1 MKQVSVII
9 STYTADVS
17 GICSALYELGG
28 MVVIHDPSGCNSTY
42 NTHDEPRWYEQDSL
56 VFISGLSEMDA
67 IMGND
72 EKFIGDIVR
81 AAKDLSPRF
90 IALVRS
96 PIPMMIGTD
105 FDAIREIIERET
117 GIPTFYFPTNGMH
130 SYVQGVGMALAA
142 MAEHMVE
149 AALPSRGSMNLLGV
163 TPLDFSINGTFASM
177 RAFFEKN
184 GYDIISTFAMGSKP
198 EEIARAGEADI
209 NVVVSSAGLAAAKVL
224 RERFGTPYV
233 VGMPVRPF
241 ADRLLACMK
250 KTEKDREN
258 RIAYREEQEEG
269 VQTAPEQ
276 TGQIPVGQREQT
288 GQILAGQ
295 KEQAGSITDESAK
308 KDGSE
313 ICLIGE
319 AVVSQSLAYAMKLR
333 YGSSVRG
340 LCPLETEE
348 ELLAPALCRNVDSEE
363 EIRTLVRGAAGMIAD
378 PMYQPVCPEQTPFF
392 PLPHEAFS
400 GRIYR
405 KQIPDLSDIGFL
417 DAWMKQWF
425 GEEAGDG
432 TEL

>member
-56 VFISGLSEMDA
+56 VFISGLSEIDA

-96 PIPMMIGTD
+96 PIPMVIGTE

-142 MAEHMVE
+142 VAEHMVE
-149 AALPSRGSMNLLGV
+149 TASPSRGTMNLLGV
-163 TPLDFSINGTFASM
+163 TPLDFSINGTLASM
-177 RAFFEKN
+177 HAFFEKN

-233 VGMPVRPF
+233 VGMPVKPF
-241 ADRLLACMK
+241 TDRLLACME
-250 KTEKDREN
+250 KTEKDRKN

-269 VQTAPEQ
+269 GQTAPEQ

-295 KEQAGSITDESAK
+295 KEQAGSITDESAR
-308 KDGSE
+308 KDGSG

>member
-17 GICSALYELGG
+17 GICSALYELDG

-56 VFISGLSEMDA
+56 VFISGLSEIDA

-142 MAEHMVE
+142 VAEHMVE
-149 AALPSRGSMNLLGV
+149 TASPSRGTMNLLGV
-163 TPLDFSINGTFASM
+163 TPLDFSINGTLASM
-177 RAFFEKN
+177 HAFFEKN

-209 NVVVSSAGLAAAKVL
+209 NVVVSSVGLAAAKVL

-233 VGMPVRPF
+233 VGMPVKPF
-241 ADRLLACMK
+241 TDRLLACME
-250 KTEKDREN
+250 KTEKDRKN
-258 RIAYREEQEEG
+258 RIAYREEQKEG
-269 VQTAPEQ
+269 GQTEPEQ
-276 TGQIPVGQREQT
+276 TGQIPVEQREQNR
-288 GQILAGQ
+288 QISVGQ
-295 KEQAGSITDESAK
+295 KEQTGSITDESAK
-308 KDGSE
+308 KDGSG

-333 YGSSVRG
+333 YGSSVRV
-340 LCPLETEE
+340 LCPLEAEE
-348 ELLAPALCRNVDSEE
+348 ELLAPALCQSVDSEE
-363 EIRTLVRGAAGMIAD
+363 EVRALVRGAAGIIAD

-405 KQIPDLSDIGFL
+405 KQIPDLTDIGFL
-417 DAWMKQWF
+417 DEWMKQWS
-425 GEEAGDG
+425 GEEAEDG
-432 TEL
+432 TEF

>member
-56 VFISGLSEMDA
+56 VFISGLSEIDA

-81 AAKDLSPRF
+81 AAKDLSPQF

-142 MAEHMVE
+142 VAEHMVE
-149 AALPSRGSMNLLGV
+149 TASPSRGTMNLLGV
-163 TPLDFSINGTFASM
+163 TPLDFSINGTLASM
-177 RAFFEKN
+177 HAFFEKN

-233 VGMPVRPF
+233 VGMPVKPF
-241 ADRLLACMK
+241 TDRLLACME
-250 KTEKDREN
+250 KTEKDRKN

-269 VQTAPEQ
+269 GQTAPEQ
-276 TGQIPVGQREQT
+276 TGQIPVGQREQNR
-288 GQILAGQ
+288 QISVGQ
-295 KEQAGSITDESAK
+295 KEQTGSITDESAK
-308 KDGSE
+308 KDGSG

>member
-56 VFISGLSEMDA
+56 VFISGLSEIDA

-142 MAEHMVE
+142 VAEHMVE
-149 AALPSRGSMNLLGV
+149 TALPSRGTMNLLGV
-163 TPLDFSINGTFASM
+163 TPLDFSINGTLASM
-177 RAFFEKN
+177 YAFFEKN

-233 VGMPVRPF
+233 VGMPVKPF
-241 ADRLLACMK
+241 TDRLLACME
-250 KTEKDREN
+250 KTEKDRKN

-269 VQTAPEQ
+269 GQTAPEQ

-308 KDGSE
+308 KDGSG

-333 YGSSVRG
+333 YGSSVRV
-340 LCPLETEE
+340 LCPLEAEE
-348 ELLAPALCRNVDSEE
+348 ELLAPALCQSVDSEE
-363 EIRTLVRGAAGMIAD
+363 EVRALVRGATGIIAD

>member
-56 VFISGLSEMDA
+56 VFISGLSEIDA

-142 MAEHMVE
+142 VAEHMVE
-149 AALPSRGSMNLLGV
+149 TALPSRGTMNLLGV
-163 TPLDFSINGTFASM
+163 TPLDFSINGTLASM
-177 RAFFEKN
+177 HAFFEKN

-233 VGMPVRPF
+233 VGMPVKPF
-241 ADRLLACMK
+241 TDRLLACME
-250 KTEKDREN
+250 KTEKDRKN

-269 VQTAPEQ
+269 GQTAPEQ

-308 KDGSE
+308 KDGSG

-363 EIRTLVRGAAGMIAD
+363 EIRTLVRGATGIIAD

-405 KQIPDLSDIGFL
+405 KQIPDLTDIGFL
-417 DAWMKQWF
+417 DAWMKQWS
-425 GEEAGDG
+425 GEEAEDG
-432 TEL
+432 TEF

>member
-56 VFISGLSEMDA
+56 VFISGLSEIDA

-142 MAEHMVE
+142 VAEHMVE
-149 AALPSRGSMNLLGV
+149 TASPSRGSMNLLGV
-163 TPLDFSINGTFASM
+163 TPLDFSINGTLASM
-177 RAFFEKN
+177 HAFFEKN

-233 VGMPVRPF
+233 VGMPVKPF
-241 ADRLLACMK
+241 TDRLLACME
-250 KTEKDREN
+250 KTEKDRKN

-269 VQTAPEQ
+269 GQTAPEQ
-276 TGQIPVGQREQT
+276 TGQIPVGQREQNR
-288 GQILAGQ
+288 QISVGQ
-295 KEQAGSITDESAK
+295 KEQTGSITDESAK
-308 KDGSE
+308 KDGSG

-333 YGSSVRG
+333 YGSSVRV
-340 LCPLETEE
+340 LCPLEAEE
-348 ELLAPALCRNVDSEE
+348 ELLAPALCQSVDSEE
-363 EIRTLVRGAAGMIAD
+363 EVRALVRGATGIHCRPDVSAGLSGAD
-378 PMYQPVCPEQTPFF
+378 AVF
-392 PLPHEAFS
+392 PTASRSIFRQVFTGNRS
-400 GRIYR
+400 RI
-405 KQIPDLSDIGFL
+405 
-417 DAWMKQWF
+417 
-425 GEEAGDG
+425 
-432 TEL
+432 

>member
-56 VFISGLSEMDA
+56 VFISGLSEIDA

-142 MAEHMVE
+142 VAEHMVE
-149 AALPSRGSMNLLGV
+149 TASPSRGTMNLLGV
-163 TPLDFSINGTFASM
+163 TPLDFSINGTLASM
-177 RAFFEKN
+177 YAFFEKN

-233 VGMPVRPF
+233 VGMPVKPF
-241 ADRLLACMK
+241 TDRLLACME
-250 KTEKDREN
+250 KTEKDRKN

-269 VQTAPEQ
+269 GQTAPEQ

-308 KDGSE
+308 KDGSG

>member
-17 GICSALYELGG
+17 GVCSALYELGG

-163 TPLDFSINGTFASM
+163 TPLDFSINGTLASM

-250 KTEKDREN
+250 KTEKDRKN
-258 RIAYREEQEEG
+258 RIAYREKQEEG
-269 VQTAPEQ
+269 GQTAPEQ
-276 TGQIPVGQREQT
+276 TGQIPVGQREQNR
-288 GQILAGQ
+288 QISVGQ
-295 KEQAGSITDESAK
+295 KEQTGSITDESAK
-308 KDGSE
+308 KDGSG

-333 YGSSVRG
+333 YGSSVRV
-340 LCPLETEE
+340 LCPLEAEE
-348 ELLAPALCRNVDSEE
+348 ELLAPALCQSVDSEE
-363 EIRTLVRGAAGMIAD
+363 EVRALVRGATGIIAD

-405 KQIPDLSDIGFL
+405 KQIPDLTDIGFL
-417 DAWMKQWF
+417 DAWMKQWS
-425 GEEAGDG
+425 GEEAEDG
-432 TEL
+432 TEF

>member
-56 VFISGLSEMDA
+56 VFISGLSEIDA

-142 MAEHMVE
+142 VAEHMVE
-149 AALPSRGSMNLLGV
+149 TASPSRGTMNLLGV
-163 TPLDFSINGTFASM
+163 TPLDFSINGTLASM
-177 RAFFEKN
+177 HAFFEKN

-233 VGMPVRPF
+233 VGMPVKPF
-241 ADRLLACMK
+241 TDRLLACME
-250 KTEKDREN
+250 KTEKDRKN

-269 VQTAPEQ
+269 GQTAPEQ

-308 KDGSE
+308 KDGSG

-319 AVVSQSLAYAMKLR
+319 AVVSQSLAYAIKLR
-333 YGSSVRG
+333 YGSSVRV

-348 ELLAPALCRNVDSEE
+348 KLLAPALCRSVDSEE
-363 EIRTLVRGAAGMIAD
+363 EIRKLVRGAAGMIAD

>member
-56 VFISGLSEMDA
+56 VFISGLSEIDA

-142 MAEHMVE
+142 VAEHMVE
-149 AALPSRGSMNLLGV
+149 TASPSRGTMNLLGV
-163 TPLDFSINGTFASM
+163 TPLDFSINGTLASM
-177 RAFFEKN
+177 HAFFEKN

-233 VGMPVRPF
+233 VGMPVKPF
-241 ADRLLACMK
+241 TDRLLACME
-250 KTEKDREN
+250 KTEKDRKN

-269 VQTAPEQ
+269 GQTAPEQ

-308 KDGSE
+308 KDGSG

>member
-17 GICSALYELGG
+17 GICSALYELDG

-56 VFISGLSEMDA
+56 VFISGLSEIDA

-142 MAEHMVE
+142 VAEHMVE
-149 AALPSRGSMNLLGV
+149 TASPSRGTMNLLGV
-163 TPLDFSINGTFASM
+163 TPLDFSINGTLASM
-177 RAFFEKN
+177 HAFFEKN

-233 VGMPVRPF
+233 VGMPVKPF
-241 ADRLLACMK
+241 TDRLLACME
-250 KTEKDREN
+250 KTEKDRKN
-258 RIAYREEQEEG
+258 RIAYREEQKEG
-269 VQTAPEQ
+269 GQTEPEQ
-276 TGQIPVGQREQT
+276 TGQIPVEQREQNR
-288 GQILAGQ
+288 QISVGQ
-295 KEQAGSITDESAK
+295 KEQTGSITDESAK
-308 KDGSE
+308 KDGSG

-333 YGSSVRG
+333 YGSSVRV
-340 LCPLETEE
+340 LCPLEAEE
-348 ELLAPALCRNVDSEE
+348 ELLAPALCQSVDSEE
-363 EIRTLVRGAAGMIAD
+363 EVRALVRGAAGIIAD

-405 KQIPDLSDIGFL
+405 KQIPDLTDIGFL
-417 DAWMKQWF
+417 DEWMKQWS
-425 GEEAGDG
+425 GEEAEDG
-432 TEL
+432 TEF

>member
-17 GICSALYELGG
+17 GVCSALYELGG

-163 TPLDFSINGTFASM
+163 TPLDFSINGTLASM

-233 VGMPVRPF
+233 VGMPVKPF
-241 ADRLLACMK
+241 TDRLLACME
-250 KTEKDREN
+250 KTEKDRKN
-258 RIAYREEQEEG
+258 RIAYREKQEEG
-269 VQTAPEQ
+269 GQTAPEQ
-276 TGQIPVGQREQT
+276 TGQIPVGQREQNR
-288 GQILAGQ
+288 QISVGQ
-295 KEQAGSITDESAK
+295 KEQTGSITDESAK
-308 KDGSE
+308 KDGSG

-333 YGSSVRG
+333 YGSSVRV
-340 LCPLETEE
+340 LCPLEAEE
-348 ELLAPALCRNVDSEE
+348 ELLAPALCQSVDSEE
-363 EIRTLVRGAAGMIAD
+363 EVRALVRGATGIIAD

-405 KQIPDLSDIGFL
+405 KQIPDLTDIGFL
-417 DAWMKQWF
+417 DAWMKQWS
-425 GEEAGDG
+425 GEEAEDG
-432 TEL
+432 TEF

>member
-17 GICSALYELGG
+17 VICAARFVPGG

-56 VFISGLSEMDA
+56 VFISGLSEIDA

-142 MAEHMVE
+142 VAEHMVE
-149 AALPSRGSMNLLGV
+149 TALPSRGTMNLLGV
-163 TPLDFSINGTFASM
+163 TPLDFSINGTLASM
-177 RAFFEKN
+177 YAFFEKN

-233 VGMPVRPF
+233 VGMPVKPF
-241 ADRLLACMK
+241 TDRLLACME
-250 KTEKDREN
+250 KTEKDRKN
-258 RIAYREEQEEG
+258 RIAYREKQEEG
-269 VQTAPEQ
+269 GQTAPEQ
-276 TGQIPVGQREQT
+276 TGQIPVGQREQNR
-288 GQILAGQ
+288 QILAGQ
-295 KEQAGSITDESAK
+295 KEQTGSITDESAK
-308 KDGSE
+308 KDGSG

-333 YGSSVRG
+333 YGSSVRV
-340 LCPLETEE
+340 LCPLEAEE
-348 ELLAPALCRNVDSEE
+348 ELLAPALCQSVDSEE
-363 EIRTLVRGAAGMIAD
+363 EVRALVRGATGIIAD

-405 KQIPDLSDIGFL
+405 KQSPDLTDIGFL
-417 DAWMKQWF
+417 DAWMKQWS
-425 GEEAGDG
+425 GEEAEDG
-432 TEL
+432 TEF

>member
-56 VFISGLSEMDA
+56 VFISGLSEIDA

-72 EKFIGDIVR
+72 EKVIGDIVR

-142 MAEHMVE
+142 VAEHMVE
-149 AALPSRGSMNLLGV
+149 TALPSRGTMNLLGV
-163 TPLDFSINGTFASM
+163 TPLDFSINGTLASM
-177 RAFFEKN
+177 YAFFEKN

-233 VGMPVRPF
+233 VGMPVKPF
-241 ADRLLACMK
+241 TDRLLACME
-250 KTEKDREN
+250 KTEKDRKN
-258 RIAYREEQEEG
+258 RIAYREKQEEG
-269 VQTAPEQ
+269 GQTAPEQ
-276 TGQIPVGQREQT
+276 TGQIPVGQREQNR
-288 GQILAGQ
+288 QILAGQ
-295 KEQAGSITDESAK
+295 KEQTGSITDESAK
-308 KDGSE
+308 KDGSG

-333 YGSSVRG
+333 YGSSVRV
-340 LCPLETEE
+340 LCPLEAEE
-348 ELLAPALCRNVDSEE
+348 ELLAPALCQSVDSEE
-363 EIRTLVRGAAGMIAD
+363 EVRALVRGATGIIAD

-405 KQIPDLSDIGFL
+405 KQIPDLTDIGFL
-417 DAWMKQWF
+417 DAWMKQWS
-425 GEEAGDG
+425 GEEAEDG
-432 TEL
+432 TEF

>member
-56 VFISGLSEMDA
+56 VFISGLSEIDA

-142 MAEHMVE
+142 VAEHMVE
-149 AALPSRGSMNLLGV
+149 TASPSRGTMNLLGV
-163 TPLDFSINGTFASM
+163 TPLDFSINGTLASM
-177 RAFFEKN
+177 HAFFEKN

-233 VGMPVRPF
+233 VGMPVKPF
-241 ADRLLACMK
+241 TDRLLACME
-250 KTEKDREN
+250 KTEKDRKN
-258 RIAYREEQEEG
+258 RIAYREKQEEG
-269 VQTAPEQ
+269 GQTAPEQ

-308 KDGSE
+308 KDGSG

-405 KQIPDLSDIGFL
+405 KQIPDLTDIGFL
-417 DAWMKQWF
+417 DAWMKQWS
-425 GEEAGDG
+425 GEEAEDG
-432 TEL
+432 TEF

>member
-56 VFISGLSEMDA
+56 VFISGLSEIDA

-142 MAEHMVE
+142 VAEHMVE
-149 AALPSRGSMNLLGV
+149 TASPSRGTMNLLGV
-163 TPLDFSINGTFASM
+163 TPLDFSINGTLASM
-177 RAFFEKN
+177 HAFFEKN

-233 VGMPVRPF
+233 VGMPVKPF
-241 ADRLLACMK
+241 TDRLLACME
-250 KTEKDREN
+250 KTEKDRKN

-269 VQTAPEQ
+269 GQTAPEQ

-295 KEQAGSITDESAK
+295 KEQAGSITDESAR
-308 KDGSE
+308 KDGSG

>member
-56 VFISGLSEMDA
+56 VFISGLSEIDA

-142 MAEHMVE
+142 VAEHMVE
-149 AALPSRGSMNLLGV
+149 TASPSRGTMNLLGV
-163 TPLDFSINGTFASM
+163 TPLDFSINGTLASM
-177 RAFFEKN
+177 HAFFEKN

-233 VGMPVRPF
+233 VGMPVKPF
-241 ADRLLACMK
+241 TDRLLACME
-250 KTEKDREN
+250 KTEKDRKN

-269 VQTAPEQ
+269 GQTAPEQ

-308 KDGSE
+308 KDGSG

-417 DAWMKQWF
+417 DAWMKQWS
-425 GEEAGDG
+425 GEEAEDG
-432 TEL
+432 TEF

>member
-56 VFISGLSEMDA
+56 VFISGLSEIDA

-142 MAEHMVE
+142 VAEHMVE
-149 AALPSRGSMNLLGV
+149 TASPSRGTMNLLGV
-163 TPLDFSINGTFASM
+163 TPLDFSINGTLASM
-177 RAFFEKN
+177 HAFFEKN

-233 VGMPVRPF
+233 VGMPVKPF
-241 ADRLLACMK
+241 TDRLLACME
-250 KTEKDREN
+250 KTEKDRKN

-269 VQTAPEQ
+269 GQTAPEQ
-276 TGQIPVGQREQT
+276 TGQIPVEQREQNR
-288 GQILAGQ
+288 QISVGQ
-295 KEQAGSITDESAK
+295 KEQTGSITDESAK
-308 KDGSE
+308 KDGSG

-333 YGSSVRG
+333 YGSSVRV

-348 ELLAPALCRNVDSEE
+348 ELLAPALCQSVDSEE
-363 EIRTLVRGAAGMIAD
+363 EVRALVRGATGIIAD

-405 KQIPDLSDIGFL
+405 KQIPDLTDIGFL
-417 DAWMKQWF
+417 DAWMKQWS
-425 GEEAGDG
+425 GEEAEDG
-432 TEL
+432 TEF

>member
-56 VFISGLSEMDA
+56 VFISGLSEIDA

-142 MAEHMVE
+142 VAEHMVE
-149 AALPSRGSMNLLGV
+149 TASPSRGTMNLLGV

-177 RAFFEKN
+177 HAFFEKN

-233 VGMPVRPF
+233 VGMPVKPF
-241 ADRLLACMK
+241 TDRLLACME
-250 KTEKDREN
+250 KTEKDRKN

-269 VQTAPEQ
+269 GQTAPEQ

-308 KDGSE
+308 KDGSG

-405 KQIPDLSDIGFL
+405 KQIPDLTDIGFL
-417 DAWMKQWF
+417 DEWMKQWS
-425 GEEAGDG
+425 GEEAEDG
-432 TEL
+432 TEF

>member
-56 VFISGLSEMDA
+56 VFISGLSEIDA

-142 MAEHMVE
+142 VAEHMVE
-149 AALPSRGSMNLLGV
+149 TASPSRGTMNLLGV
-163 TPLDFSINGTFASM
+163 TPLDFSINGTLASM
-177 RAFFEKN
+177 HAFFEKN

-233 VGMPVRPF
+233 VGMPVKPF
-241 ADRLLACMK
+241 TDRLLACME
-250 KTEKDREN
+250 KTEKDRKN

-269 VQTAPEQ
+269 GQTAPEQ

-308 KDGSE
+308 KDGSG

-425 GEEAGDG
+425 GEGAGDG